1 MKYLIYLSVICLAAC
16 NSTKAPEEAKQ
27 KQKHELVQKW
37 ETDSLLKV
45 PESVL
50 FDKTGQVLYVSNTD
64 GPDPW
69 KSDEKG
75 SISKVGLDGK
85 IIETEWISGLD
96 SPKGMGM
103 FEGKLYVADL
113 SNLVIID
120 IASGKI
126 DKKVPIEGALGL
138 NDITIDSGGAVYISD
153 TKGMKVYKFANGRTE
168 VVLKD
173 LKGPNGLL
181 MHGNDFYVLD
191 AGGMYKMNADSSLS
205 KITDGMDGGTDG
217 IENVT
222 GKEFIVS
229 AWEGAIWYIQE
240 DGTKEVLLDT
250 RAQKRN
256 TADIGYDPATRTL
269 YVPTFWK
276 NTVVAY
282 ELK

>member
-85 IIETEWISGLD
+85 IIEAEWISGLD

-126 DKKVPIEGALGL
+126 DKKVPIEGAMGL